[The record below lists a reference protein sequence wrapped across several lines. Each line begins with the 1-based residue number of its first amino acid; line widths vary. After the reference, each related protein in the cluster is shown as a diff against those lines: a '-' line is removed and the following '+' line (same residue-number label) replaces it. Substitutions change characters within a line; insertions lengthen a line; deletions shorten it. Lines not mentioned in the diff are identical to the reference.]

1 MIFFK
6 KIFAISFVN
15 GLYSVLGF
23 LTTFLIVRFIS
34 IDVLGEYT
42 VFLSMIGLVSILY
55 SIIPPNY
62 SVIKLQEDLF
72 FENILFLNYIIVS
85 IMIFLAL
92 IVFDLFINID
102 VLKIFAFV
110 VSTGFLNYIDI
121 YSQAK
126 STLKSYYY
134 FLLFISVLKLLVI
147 LYMIHFHLLS
157 FTFLLY
163 YFTIVHLCI
172 IFIIIVFKRKNI
184 ISFLIKPSL
193 TIDLLKFLITNF
205 KSFKPYYFN
214 SIIKRIRTTSI
225 VLVFDLFVSK
235 STIGLFSLFVKVLSF
250 SNGFFRIIEAF
261 FMNKLN
267 QTNHK
272 KLFKSKFHLI
282 GGALFVINFLVG
294 LVYLKINVD
303 QFYFIENILLS
314 MLSFSYIKFIYTR
327 SELLIRYQNKT
338 LNYSELIFIVVLFT
352 MSGFMYYFSLTGL
365 IYLILSYSISTLILQ
380 LYVINK
386 KNIIKV

>member
-6 KIFAISFVN
+6 KIFAISFAN
-15 GLYSVLGF
+15 GLNSVLGF

-34 IDVLGEYT
+34 VDVLGEYT
-42 VFLSMIGLVSILY
+42 VFLSMIGLISIVF

-62 SVIKLQEDLF
+62 SVIKFQEDVF
-72 FENILFLNYIIVS
+72 FKNILFLNYIIVS
-85 IMIFLAL
+85 ILILLAL
-92 IVFDLFINID
+92 IVFDLFIKID
-102 VLKIFAFV
+102 VLKVFVFV

-126 STLKSYYY
+126 SKLKSYYY
-134 FLLFISVLKLLVI
+134 FLLFISFLKLLVI

-157 FTFLLY
+157 FKLLLY

-172 IFIIIVFKRKNI
+172 IFIICFFKRKNI

-193 TIDLLKFLITNF
+193 IIDLLKFLITNF
-205 KSFKPYYFN
+205 ISFKAYYFN
-214 SIIKRIRTTSI
+214 SIIKRFRTTSI
-225 VLVFDLFVSK
+225 VLVFDLFVPK

-250 SNGFFRIIEAF
+250 SNGLFRIIEAF

-282 GGALFVINFLVG
+282 GGALFVINFLTG
-294 LVYLKINVD
+294 LVYLKINID
-303 QFYFIENILLS
+303 QFYFIENIILS
-314 MLSFSYIKFIYTR
+314 TLSFSYIKFIYTR
-327 SELLIRYQNKT
+327 SELLIGYQNKT

-352 MSGFMYYFSLTGL
+352 MSGFMCYFNLTGL
-365 IYLILSYSISTLILQ
+365 IYLVLSYYISTLILQ

>member
-15 GLYSVLGF
+15 VLNSVLGF
-23 LTTFLIVRFIS
+23 LTTFLVVRFIS
-34 IDVLGEYT
+34 VDVLGEYT
-42 VFLSMIGLVSILY
+42 VFLSMIGLISVVF

-62 SVIKLQEDLF
+62 SVIKFQEDVF
-72 FENILFLNYIIVS
+72 FKNILFLNYIIVS
-85 IMIFLAL
+85 ILIFLAL
-92 IVFDLFINID
+92 IVFDLFIKID
-102 VLKIFAFV
+102 VLKIFVFV

-126 STLKSYYY
+126 SKLKSYYY
-134 FLLFISVLKLLVI
+134 FLLFISILKFLVI

-157 FTFLLY
+157 FNLLLY

-172 IFIIIVFKRKNI
+172 IFIICFFKRKNI

-193 TIDLLKFLITNF
+193 AIDLLKFLTTNF
-205 KSFKPYYFN
+205 ISFKPYYFN
-214 SIIKRIRTTSI
+214 SIIKKFRTTSI

-250 SNGFFRIIEAF
+250 SNGLFRIIEAF

-272 KLFKSKFHLI
+272 KLFKSKLNLI
-282 GGALFVINFLVG
+282 GGALFVINFLTG

-303 QFYFIENILLS
+303 QFYFIENIILS
-314 MLSFSYIKFIYTR
+314 TLSFSYIKFIYTR
-327 SELLIRYQNKT
+327 SELLIGYQNKT
-338 LNYSELIFIVVLFT
+338 LNYSELIFIVILYT
-352 MSGFMYYFSLTGL
+352 MSGFMYYFNLTGL
-365 IYLILSYSISTLILQ
+365 IYLVLSYYISTLILQ

-386 KNIIKV
+386 KNIVKI